1 MADRHY
7 VHHGH
12 HPHHTGVMND
22 TGPPRKEIYT
32 YNAPW
37 TVFAVAWSRRF
48 VILQMAGVVCCLLA
62 IATCDVRDSNNVPSL
77 VVSIDKTHH
86 HSFD

>member
-1 MADRHY
+1 MADHHY

-12 HPHHTGVMND
+12 HPHHLGGISD

-48 VILQMAGVVCCLLA
+48 VMHSAGLEVGDRV
-62 IATCDVRDSNNVPSL
+62 
-77 VVSIDKTHH
+77 
-86 HSFD
+86 